1 MKIVKEW
8 FKGSQTMLSMVLVQV
23 FATGM
28 QILTRVILVEGTF
41 IFALIAYR
49 HIVAAVCVAPFAF
62 YFERG
67 RQKKLRWSIWF
78 WLFLNALLGITL
90 AMGLFYYGLRDTS
103 ATYSVNFLSLVPI
116 TTFIFSIIC
125 RMERLGFGRW
135 ASKVKTVGATLCV
148 GGALTT
154 SLYKGKEFY
163 IGLSRHHIHTAT
175 LDSSKTHMLR
185 GTLFLLASCF
195 SYTAWFI
202 VQVKL
207 HEIFPFKYWGT
218 MLTCIIASIQAAIVG
233 ICLDCRKVTWSLK
246 WNLQLMTILYSG
258 TLATAATFCLIYWA
272 ISIKGPTYPTMFN
285 PLALI
290 FVAISEAILLGEP
303 ISLGILLGMIL
314 ILVGLYSFLWGKGKE
329 TESMLEAS
337 IEVSTGMAAQSVGVH
352 STAMVVPS
360 ISPSNAILGDDE
372 KTNRN

>member
-1 MKIVKEW
+1 MKVVKEW
-8 FKGSQTMLSMVLVQV
+8 LKGSQTVLSMFLVQV

-28 QILTRVILVEGTF
+28 QILSRVILVEGTF

-49 HIVAAVCVAPFAF
+49 HVVAAVCVAPFAL

-67 RQKKLRWSIWF
+67 RQKKLKWSIWF
-78 WLFLNALLGITL
+78 WLFLNALVGITL
-90 AMGLFYYGLRDTS
+90 GMGLFYYGLRDTS

-116 TTFIFSIIC
+116 STFIFSIIC
-125 RMERLGFGRW
+125 RMERVEFGRW
-135 ASKVKTVGATLCV
+135 TSKVKTIGATLCV

-154 SLYKGKEFY
+154 SLYKGNEFY
-163 IGLSRHHIHTAT
+163 IGLSTHHSHTPT
-175 LDSSKTHMLR
+175 LESSKPNMLR
-185 GTLFLLASCF
+185 GTLFLLGSCF

-207 HEIFPFKYWGT
+207 LQIFPFKYWGT
-218 MLTCIIASIQAAIVG
+218 MLTCIIASVQAAIVG

-246 WNLQLMTILYSG
+246 WNLQLITIIYSG

-290 FVAISEAILLGEP
+290 FVAISEAILLGQP
-303 ISLGILLGMIL
+303 ISLGILVGMLL
-314 ILVGLYSFLWGKGKE
+314 ILTGLYSFLWGKEKE
-329 TESMLEAS
+329 TESMVEACG
-337 IEVSTGMAAQSVGVH
+337 EVSTGMARESLGVH

-360 ISPSNAILGDDE
+360 ISPANE
-372 KTNRN
+372 KTDRN